1 MQSYVNVLNSTDL
14 HIKNDKFMLCVF
26 ITIKKKKATYGA
38 RVKAAGVTA
47 ILLLNYVNILFNYL
61 IRPINKFI

>member
-26 ITIKKKKATYGA
+26 ITIKKKKLPMEPG
-38 RVKAAGVTA
+38 
-47 ILLLNYVNILFNYL
+47 
-61 IRPINKFI
+61 

>member
-26 ITIKKKKATYGA
+26 ITIKKKKS
-38 RVKAAGVTA
+38 
-47 ILLLNYVNILFNYL
+47 YL
-61 IRPINKFI
+61 WSQGKSCRGNSDTTFELCKYII